1 MAWAALLIGFV
12 TGVAILVGTITARRP
27 SFRLRPPLRRRERA
41 AVVID
46 RSRLRAFSELSDELI
61 LQVRVASHLDSTAAH
76 NDDFDETLAEFRRA
90 SEAFLELAGETRKLA
105 EAHHKNG
112 ASTTSQ

>member
-1 MAWAALLIGFV
+1 MAWPALLIGFV

-46 RSRLRAFSELSDELI
+46 RSRLRAFSDLRDELI
-61 LQVRVASHLDSTAAH
+61 LQAKLASHLDSTAAH
-76 NDDFDETLAEFRRA
+76 NDDLEETLAEFRKA
-90 SEAFLELAGETRKLA
+90 SEAFLELAGERRRTRQRRITRTALR
-105 EAHHKNG
+105 
-112 ASTTSQ
+112 